1 MPTPKR
7 LLYQGADGPASWWL
21 IILSW
26 PFMRDII
33 IFSSLTYMCTYSL
46 NVSTKA
52 QTTLNFSETLHLEKR
67 SQNLNL
73 AFYFAYATWPSYDPN
88 VLGLD
93 TVEKFV
99 QGEKKLISDNLLCTQ
114 VFLIIFTYLSE
125 DLSAVRLLLTRVV
138 HGNRTIKGVLPCI
151 KWGSSDYCYMLKVM
165 K

>member
-1 MPTPKR
+1 M
-7 LLYQGADGPASWWL
+7 
-21 IILSW
+21 IL
-26 PFMRDII
+26 MY
-33 IFSSLTYMCTYSL
+33 L
-46 NVSTKA
+46 
-52 QTTLNFSETLHLEKR
+52 
-67 SQNLNL
+67 
-73 AFYFAYATWPSYDPN
+73 
-88 VLGLD
+88 LGLD

-99 QGEKKLISDNLLCTQ
+99 QGEKKLISDKLLCTQ